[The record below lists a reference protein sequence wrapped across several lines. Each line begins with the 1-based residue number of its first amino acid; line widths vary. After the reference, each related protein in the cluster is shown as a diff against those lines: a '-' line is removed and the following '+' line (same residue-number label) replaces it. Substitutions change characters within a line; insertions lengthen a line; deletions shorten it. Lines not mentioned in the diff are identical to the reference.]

1 MSYVTADIRTI
12 ADSLSTKPEA
22 ATTARKGFWGRFLE
36 TLMESRRRAAERE
49 IARYIELNG
58 GVLTDTL
65 DRQIEGRF
73 VFPQR

>member
-12 ADSLSTKPEA
+12 ADTLSAKPQA
-22 ATTARKGFWGRFLE
+22 DTSSRKGFWGKFLE

-58 GVLTDTL
+58 GVLTDSI
-65 DRQIEGRF
+65 DRAIEDRF
-73 VFPQR
+73 VFPKR